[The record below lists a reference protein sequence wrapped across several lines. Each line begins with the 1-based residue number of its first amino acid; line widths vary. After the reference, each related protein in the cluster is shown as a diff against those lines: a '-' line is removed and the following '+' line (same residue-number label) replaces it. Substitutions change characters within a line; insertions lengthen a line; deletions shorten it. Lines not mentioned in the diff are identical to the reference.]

1 MTTIAPAPN
10 RLLSRLVRVGRL
22 TLLGPN
28 ESRTVLEG
36 TVPGPAVELT
46 VHSRRAWMRIA
57 RGGALGFT
65 EAYMLGEV
73 DTPDLTEFFIW
84 GALNQEAF
92 RRGRLGS
99 RFFARARR
107 LWQRL
112 AADLPHRTVGST
124 TDHYDL
130 GNDFYAAWLD
140 ETMSYSSARF
150 DHPTQELS
158 DAQQSKYATLARMAG
173 IQPGE
178 RVLEI
183 GCGWGGFAEYAAGE
197 LGCHVTAITLS
208 SEMADYTRKRMAALG
223 LTDRVEVRI
232 EDFRQTTGTFDRI
245 VSVEMIES
253 IDESQWPALFATIR
267 ARLAD
272 HGGAAMQAI
281 TIDDSEWHAY
291 RAGQD
296 FIQRYVFP
304 GGQLPAPSVLAELAR
319 TNGLAITTDENFGA
333 DYARTLARWHEQFE
347 RAWPRLVGPQFDEH
361 FRRMWNLY
369 LTYCE
374 AGFRLGRIDVHQLAM
389 TPAGSGSMRDAVH
402 I

>member
-1 MTTIAPAPN
+1 MTAITIAPNPV
-10 RLLSRLVRVGRL
+10 LSRFVRVGTL
-22 TLLGPN
+22 TVVGG
-28 ESRTVLEG
+28 SRTRVLAG
-36 TVPGPAVELT
+36 VQPGPEVVL
-46 VHSRRAWMRIA
+46 VVRSRRAWFRIL

-73 DTPDLTEFFIW
+73 DTPDLTEFFVW

-92 RRGRLGS
+92 RAGRLGG
-99 RFFARARR
+99 RFFSGARR

-112 AADLPHRTVGST
+112 AADLPHRSVGST

-150 DHPTQELS
+150 EYP
-158 DAQQSKYATLARMAG
+158 AQAMTAAQRNKYAALARMAG
-173 IQPGE
+173 VEHGD

-197 LGCHVTAITLS
+197 LGCQVTAITLS
-208 SEMADYTRKRMAALG
+208 HEMAEYARKRMADRGLG
-223 LTDRVEVRI
+223 HLVDVRV
-232 EDFRQTTGTFDRI
+232 EDFRESTGTFDRV

-267 ARLAD
+267 DRLAE

-281 TIDDSEWHAY
+281 TIDDTEWHDY
-291 RAGQD
+291 RRGQD
-296 FIQRYVFP
+296 FIQRYIFP
-304 GGQLPAPSVLAELAR
+304 GGQLPAPSVLVDLTERSGMAV
-319 TNGLAITTDENFGA
+319 TTDESFGA
-333 DYARTLARWHEQFE
+333 DYARTLSWWHDRFEQ
-347 RAWPRLVGPQFDEH
+347 AWPRLVGPQFDEH
-361 FRRMWNLY
+361 FHRMWKLY

-374 AGFRLGRIDVHQLAM
+374 AGFRLGRINLHQIGM
-389 TPAGSGSMRDAVH
+389 RPA
-402 I
+402 